1 MDALKRIFREHPRL
15 SIFFLAY
22 YIVMLTIGAL
32 YGATGTPFYA
42 LFLGAAALLV
52 AFLDARH
59 PFSELVLWGLAVWG
73 FAHMLGGL
81 IEVNGD
87 ALYEIEL
94 GADQLRFDKFVH
106 FMGFGFAT
114 LASYEVLR
122 ATTARDAS
130 PRSAAIAAFFVGVG
144 LGALN
149 ETIEFLITLLPTDSN
164 VGGFSNTGWD
174 LVANTL
180 GAGLAAWAAPTLEAR
195 REEGPRLTPGAPS
208 SNIVQLFHAV

>member
-1 MDALKRIFREHPRL
+1 MGALRRIFREHTGL
-15 SIFFLAY
+15 SFFFLAY
-22 YIVMLTIGAL
+22 YFVMLAIGAL

-59 PFSELVLWGLAVWG
+59 PFSDLVLWGLAIWG

-81 IEVNGD
+81 VEVNGE

-94 GADQLRFDKFVH
+94 GAEQLRFDKFVH

-122 ATTARDAS
+122 ATTARDAP
-130 PRSAAIAAFFVGVG
+130 PRSAAITAFFVGVG

-149 ETIEFLITLLPTDSN
+149 ETVEFLITLLPTDSN

-180 GAGLAAWAAPTLEAR
+180 GAGLAAWAAPALEAR
-195 REEGPRLTPGAPS
+195 REGATSSAPS
-208 SNIVQLFHAV
+208 VS

>member
-1 MDALKRIFREHPRL
+1 MGALRRIFREHSRL
-15 SIFFLAY
+15 SFFFLTY
-22 YIVMLTIGAL
+22 YFVLLAIGVL

-42 LFLGAAALLV
+42 LFLGAGALLV
-52 AFLDARH
+52 ASLDARH
-59 PFSELVLWGLAVWG
+59 PFSDLVLWGLALWG
-73 FAHMLGGL
+73 LAHMLGGL
-81 IEVNGD
+81 IEVNGE

-94 GADQLRFDKFVH
+94 GAAQLRFDKFVH

-122 ATTARDAS
+122 ATTARDAL

-149 ETIEFLITLLPTDSN
+149 ETVEFLITLLPTDSN

-180 GAGLAAWAAPTLEAR
+180 GAGLAAWAAPGLEAR
-195 REEGPRLTPGAPS
+195 RERAPGVS
-208 SNIVQLFHAV
+208 RGL